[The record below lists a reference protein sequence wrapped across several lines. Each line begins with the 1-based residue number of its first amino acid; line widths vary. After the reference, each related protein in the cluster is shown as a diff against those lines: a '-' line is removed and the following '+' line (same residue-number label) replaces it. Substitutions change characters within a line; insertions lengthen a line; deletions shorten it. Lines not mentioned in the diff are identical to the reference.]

1 MKKYIVVKK
10 FISQK
15 APVGFAYVPKQF
27 FIEFFFCRYI
37 IVHVHVVLLHV
48 CSITSFGC
56 FEQADQ

>member
-37 IVHVHVVLLHV
+37 IVVHVHVVYRISNAIV
-48 CSITSFGC
+48 N
-56 FEQADQ
+56 